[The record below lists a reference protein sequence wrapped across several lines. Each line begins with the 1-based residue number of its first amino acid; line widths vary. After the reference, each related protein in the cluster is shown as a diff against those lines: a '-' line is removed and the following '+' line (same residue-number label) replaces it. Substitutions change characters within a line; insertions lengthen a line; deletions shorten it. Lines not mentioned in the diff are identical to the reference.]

1 MRVMIT
7 GAAGLLG
14 AAITSELSS
23 TAEVRAFDHTAL
35 DITDAGQVSATVA
48 AVAPDAIV
56 NCAAYNGVDAAEDD
70 APGALSVNTFGVLAL
85 ARAAAARGAVF
96 VHYSSGFVFDGES
109 ARPYVEE
116 DTAAPKSVY
125 GASKLLGDWFAL
137 DLPSAYVLRIES
149 VFGPSTR
156 KRGSL
161 VTIVSRIRAG
171 EPVPVFVDRTVSPT
185 YTADVAAATHALLI
199 RRPPF
204 GLYHCVNAGSASWDE
219 VAKTAAEMLGLP
231 FQLTP
236 ITLETAG
243 LRARRPRCSALSP
256 AKLAAVGIEMPTW
269 RDALARYLAT
279 L

>member
-14 AAITSELSS
+14 AAIVGELSS
-23 TAEVRAFDHTAL
+23 TAEVSAFDRSAL

-48 AVAPDAIV
+48 AVAPDVIV

-70 APGALSVNTFGVLAL
+70 PPGALSVNTFGVLAL
-85 ARAAAARGAVF
+85 ARAAAAAGAIF

-109 ARPYVEE
+109 DRPYVEE
-116 DTAAPKSVY
+116 DTAAPKNVY

-137 DLPSAYVLRIES
+137 DLPSAYVLRVEA

-171 EPVPVFVDRTVSPT
+171 EPVPVFVDRTVTPS
-185 YTADVAAATHALLI
+185 YTADVAAATHALI
-199 RRPPF
+199 TRRPPF
-204 GLYHCVNAGSASWDE
+204 GLYHCVNAGAASWDE
-219 VAKTAAEMLGLP
+219 LAKTAADMLGLP
-231 FQLTP
+231 FRATP
-236 ITLETAG
+236 ITLETAN
-243 LRARRPRCSALSP
+243 LRARRPRWSALSP

-279 L
+279 V